1 MMPLKQKIAQLE
13 ALHLQVEH
21 AKQEEEQKGH
31 EWQVAEQQARETE
44 LKMELEILRLEEE
57 EKRR

>member
-13 ALHLQVEH
+13 ALHLER

-44 LKMELEILRLEEE
+44 LEMELEILQLEEE